1 MLKRARQSLSRKV
14 RHTARLSRHSLRFAV
29 FLGGAACVALFSLA
43 FAWLA
48 ELMLALN
55 QRLMHAY

>member
-1 MLKRARQSLSRKV
+1 MLKRARLSLSRRV
-14 RHTARLSRHSLRFAV
+14 RHTAQLSRHSLRFAV